1 MKTIIFSFIF
11 LLTLLLIGCQENSI
25 TDPNQVS
32 AKKNYIPDHILRG
45 TIPLDG
51 NLRTPFHEIN
61 SFIAVDGRID
71 YQLKFSDPN
80 PLLTSSQSL
89 ISLQLAV
96 NAKLTNYCTVCTPP
110 ETPAGSVSARLI
122 KFINRDAREVSSV
135 IETYQIQDRRDG
147 LVLKVNL
154 LVTTDGIKLEAIWL
168 EKGIS
173 EAEADNKPL

>member
-32 AKKNYIPDHILRG
+32 AKKSNIPDHIVTG

-61 SFIAVDGRID
+61 SFISIDGTID
-71 YQLKFSDPN
+71 YQLKFSYN
-80 PLLTSSQSL
+80 NSLLATSQSSV
-89 ISLQLAV
+89 SLQLAV
-96 NAKLTNYCTVCTPP
+96 NADLTNYCTVCTPP
-110 ETPAGSVSARLI
+110 ETRAGSVSTRVI
-122 KFINRDAREVSSV
+122 KFINRDKRETRSV
-135 IETYQIQDRRDG
+135 IGTYQIKDRRDG

-154 LVTTDGIKLEAIWL
+154 LVSADEVRLGSMWL
-168 EKGIS
+168 EKGGNQ
-173 EAEADNKPL
+173 AEADSDPM